1 MPDYL
6 LFILYFIILIFSCRH
21 DTLLALHIYH
31 LTFLAALAAATGN
44 GIKIPGPLS
53 DQKGIL
59 KLDSLTSTASNNHSD
74 SGAKEERT
82 EAMASLSVVDN
93 NVTVPVGKIAA
104 FVSEE
109 EVKADA
115 HTTSS
120 SSRYLVVSPYTEQDH
135 LLDLDTLDA
144 ENQILAEAL
153 VAMKPVRE
161 DYATYSYLESFNW
174 EEVMRRAREL
184 TIARGHDFK
193 ETSWYIVAFRSQI
206 KPTTE
211 YPDLGVLDKAA
222 HAEAT
227 ASGGFL
233 K

>member
-1 MPDYL
+1 
-6 LFILYFIILIFSCRH
+6 
-21 DTLLALHIYH
+21 
-31 LTFLAALAAATGN
+31 
-44 GIKIPGPLS
+44 
-53 DQKGIL
+53 
-59 KLDSLTSTASNNHSD
+59 
-74 SGAKEERT
+74 
-82 EAMASLSVVDN
+82 MASLSVVDT
-93 NVTVPVGKIAA
+93 NVPVPVGKIAA
-104 FVSEE
+104 FVSEA

-115 HTTSS
+115 HTSDNGHIASS

-135 LLDLDTLDA
+135 LLDLETLDT

-153 VAMKPVRE
+153 VVMKPVRE

-211 YPDLGVLDKAA
+211 YPNLGMLDKAA

>member
-1 MPDYL
+1 MTNLSAVDMKTPMSL
-6 LFILYFIILIFSCRH
+6 GKMSASFSEVE
-21 DTLLALHIYH
+21 
-31 LTFLAALAAATGN
+31 
-44 GIKIPGPLS
+44 
-53 DQKGIL
+53 
-59 KLDSLTSTASNNHSD
+59 LDS
-74 SGAKEERT
+74 
-82 EAMASLSVVDN
+82 
-93 NVTVPVGKIAA
+93 
-104 FVSEE
+104 
-109 EVKADA
+109 DA
-115 HTTSS
+115 HTSDNENTAIS
-120 SSRYLVVSPYTEQDH
+120 SSRYLVVSPYTEQEH

-153 VAMKPVRE
+153 VVMKPMRK
-161 DYATYSYLESFNW
+161 DYATASYLDSFNW

-184 TIARGHDFK
+184 TVARGHDFK

>member
-1 MPDYL
+1 
-6 LFILYFIILIFSCRH
+6 
-21 DTLLALHIYH
+21 
-31 LTFLAALAAATGN
+31 
-44 GIKIPGPLS
+44 
-53 DQKGIL
+53 
-59 KLDSLTSTASNNHSD
+59 
-74 SGAKEERT
+74 
-82 EAMASLSVVDN
+82 MASLSVVD
-93 NVTVPVGKIAA
+93 TSASLPVGKIAA
-104 FVSEE
+104 SVSEV
-109 EVKADA
+109 EVDSDA
-115 HTTSS
+115 HTSDSEHSSSSVTSS

-135 LLDLDTLDA
+135 LLDLDTLDV

-153 VAMKPVRE
+153 VVMKPARQ
-161 DYATYSYLESFNW
+161 DYATGSYLESFNW
-174 EEVMRRAREL
+174 EEVMQRAHQL
-184 TIARGHDFK
+184 TEERKHDFK

>member
-1 MPDYL
+1 
-6 LFILYFIILIFSCRH
+6 
-21 DTLLALHIYH
+21 
-31 LTFLAALAAATGN
+31 
-44 GIKIPGPLS
+44 
-53 DQKGIL
+53 
-59 KLDSLTSTASNNHSD
+59 
-74 SGAKEERT
+74 
-82 EAMASLSVVDN
+82 MASLSAVDID
-93 NVTVPVGKIAA
+93 TPIPVGKVAA
-104 FVSEE
+104 SFSEV
-109 EVKADA
+109 EVDPNS
-115 HTTSS
+115 HTSEDESAPIS
-120 SSRYLVVSPYTEQDH
+120 SSRYLVVSPYTEQEH
-135 LLDLDTLDA
+135 RLDLDSLDV

-161 DYATYSYLESFNW
+161 DYATAPYLDSFNW
-174 EEVMRRAREL
+174 EEVMQRARDL
-184 TIARGHDFK
+184 TSKRGHDFK